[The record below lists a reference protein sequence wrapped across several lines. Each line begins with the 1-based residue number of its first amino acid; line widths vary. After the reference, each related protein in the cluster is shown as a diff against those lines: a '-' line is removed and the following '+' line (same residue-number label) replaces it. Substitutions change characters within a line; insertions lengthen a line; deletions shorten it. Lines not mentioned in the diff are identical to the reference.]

1 MKLEKPQTVY
11 LQMLQILYINR
22 NHSTTSI
29 NSDNKKVRYKMDCY
43 ILHTALLV
51 MMPLLIIVIICYHY
65 TKHRSKQRCI
75 GALTIYKW
83 KILNSKC

>member
-1 MKLEKPQTVY
+1 
-11 LQMLQILYINR
+11 
-22 NHSTTSI
+22 
-29 NSDNKKVRYKMDCY
+29 MDCY

-51 MMPLLIIVIICYHY
+51 MMPLLIIAIICYHY